1 MSSILIVDDE
11 EGIRQVLSDCLRD
24 EGYRIVAAEDGFQA
38 LRLLSAETVD
48 LVILDVWLPNMG
60 GIDVLKKIKAEYP
73 EIEVIV
79 ISGHG
84 NINLAVQAVKTGAF
98 DFLEKPLSLEKTI
111 TVVQNALKLEEL
123 KRENRTLKAG
133 LESEDQMIGS
143 SPGMQRVRELIE
155 QSCGSDSRILILGE
169 NGTGKE
175 LVAREIHRRSRRA
188 SGPFVEVNC
197 ASIPETLIESE
208 LFGHEKGSFTG
219 ALARRKG
226 KFELA
231 HRGTLFLDEIAD
243 MSLATQAKVLRV
255 IQELKFERIGGE
267 QSLSVDVRLIAATNR
282 HIQEEIRLGRFRE
295 DLYFRVNVIPIHVPP
310 LRERLEDLDVL
321 VDYFLKRFRRS
332 ADSPPLALAPEARE
346 ALARYSWP
354 GNIREL
360 KNFVE
365 RVTIM
370 AEGELITP
378 ETVRRYLTLR
388 EERERDEAYRGFEA
402 MKLAEA
408 KDEFEREFLLRKL
421 EENGRQHQPGER
433 GPGHHPLAPAQQD
446 QEVRDQ
452 REGTQMKGLTERQ
465 KQVLEFIKQYIRTSR
480 YPPTIREIAEHLEVS
495 VKGAYDHLKALQ
507 RKQVIKCNLNR
518 SRAIKLLGDNEIYE
532 ESHSTSVPILGAVA
546 AGKPLFA
553 EENMEGRWRCPRASW
568 PRASTSPCG
577 SRATP

>member
-24 EGYRIVAAEDGFQA
+24 EGYRIAAAGDGFEA
-38 LRLLSAETVD
+38 LRLLESEPVD

-60 GIDVLKKIKAEYP
+60 GIDVLRKIKADYP

-133 LESEDQMIGS
+133 QESEDEMIGS
-143 SPGMQRVRELIE
+143 APGMRRVRELIE
-155 QSCGSDSRILILGE
+155 QSSGSDSRILILGE

-175 LVAREIHRRSRRA
+175 LVAREIHRRSHRA

-208 LFGHEKGSFTG
+208 LFGHEKGAFTG

-226 KFELA
+226 KFEMA

-255 IQELKFERIGGE
+255 IQELRFERIGGE
-267 QSLSVDVRLIAATNR
+267 QSLSVDLRLIAATNR
-282 HIQEEIRLGRFRE
+282 NIQEEIRLGRFRE
-295 DLYFRVNVIPIHVPP
+295 DLYFRVNVIPIQVPP
-310 LRERLEDLDVL
+310 LRERLEDLDAL
-321 VDYFLKRFRRS
+321 FDYFLKRFRRP
-332 ADSPPLALAPEARE
+332 ADRPPLALAPEARE
-346 ALARYSWP
+346 TLARYSWP

-378 ETVRRYLTLR
+378 EVVRRYLTMR

-402 MKLAEA
+402 MKLTEA
-408 KDEFEREFLLRKL
+408 KNEFEREFLLRKL
-421 EENGRQHQPGER
+421 GE
-433 GPGHHPLAPAQQD
+433 
-446 QEVRDQ
+446 
-452 REGTQMKGLTERQ
+452 
-465 KQVLEFIKQYIRTSR
+465 
-480 YPPTIREIAEHLEVS
+480 
-495 VKGAYDHLKALQ
+495 
-507 RKQVIKCNLNR
+507 
-518 SRAIKLLGDNEIYE
+518 LGGNI
-532 ESHSTSVPILGAVA
+532 T
-546 AGKPLFA
+546 
-553 EENMEGRWRCPRASW
+553 RASE
-568 PRASTSPCG
+568 ALG
-577 SRATP
+577 ITPSHLHNKIKKYGINVKELK